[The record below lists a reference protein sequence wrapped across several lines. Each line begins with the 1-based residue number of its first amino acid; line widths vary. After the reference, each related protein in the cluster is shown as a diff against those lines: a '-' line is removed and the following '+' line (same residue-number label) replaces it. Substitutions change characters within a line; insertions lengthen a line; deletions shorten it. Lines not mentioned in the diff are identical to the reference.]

1 MAPKKIRSHTT
12 KQARAAARARLGPLA
27 GLTVQNATRV
37 RYDKALRSF
46 FQYLKLNEIVLPSS
60 HFRLDELLSTFVEHL
75 WQEGEPKSFAADTLS
90 AMQDKLPHV
99 RGHLPQSWRLLKTW
113 SKHELPVRSPPLLP
127 ELVNA
132 MSGFFISQNQ
142 GALALGIQVAF
153 YCWLRTGELLSVQAK
168 HVSVRPGK
176 PIAVINLCETKVS
189 GRRAM
194 SEAVTLSQPHLV
206 KQLTAWKSAVLSN
219 SFLIPI
225 SAHAFRAAF
234 REALTFCG
242 LPQTFKPYSLRRGGA
257 THAFKM
263 TGSYSHVCQAGR
275 WASER
280 TARIYISDSVA
291 ASVEI
296 TSKVTSKALRI
307 QNLFWE
313 RVLERRCYECP

>member
-1 MAPKKIRSHTT
+1 MSC
-12 KQARAAARARLGPLA
+12 
-27 GLTVQNATRV
+27 
-37 RYDKALRSF
+37 
-46 FQYLKLNEIVLPSS
+46 
-60 HFRLDELLSTFVEHL
+60 
-75 WQEGEPKSFAADTLS
+75 
-90 AMQDKLPHV
+90 
-99 RGHLPQSWRLLKTW
+99 QSI
-113 SKHELPVRSPPLLP
+113 RSPPLLP

-132 MSGFFISQNQ
+132 MSGFFILQKQ
-142 GALALGIQVAF
+142 GALALALQVAF
-153 YCWLRTGELLSVQAK
+153 YSLLRTGELLSVQAK

-194 SEAVTLSQPHLV
+194 NEAVTLSQPHLV
-206 KQLTAWKSAVLSN
+206 KQIAAWKSSVLST
-219 SFLIPI
+219 SFLVPL

-234 REALTFCG
+234 RDALKFCG
-242 LPQTFKPYSLRRGGA
+242 LPQAFKPYSLRRGGA

-263 TGSYSHVCQAGR
+263 TGSYSQVCQAGR

-296 TSKVTSKALRI
+296 STTLPSKALRI